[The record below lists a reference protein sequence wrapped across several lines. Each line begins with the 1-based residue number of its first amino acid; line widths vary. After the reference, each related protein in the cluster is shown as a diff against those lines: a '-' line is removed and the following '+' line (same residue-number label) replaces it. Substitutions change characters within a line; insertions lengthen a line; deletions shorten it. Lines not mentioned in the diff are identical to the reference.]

1 MLSTQLGKIGKTQPK
16 FNFFCINTTRT
27 LSLIICK
34 LKKNGKGGEKYFA
47 PNKSWKI
54 LHTQYFFRKLFRT
67 LFVINVENV
76 SYPQISISKMFRA
89 PVLYAAKCFVPRSK
103 FIRRGMRVKK
113 WTPPYVCDKV
123 IRHITFLIT
132 SKFKCSIQKDKGY
145 FNACIIM
152 IIQKDIYTIV
162 CLLPSGRHWVF
173 QITI

>member
-1 MLSTQLGKIGKTQPK
+1 MLCTQLGEIGKTQPK
-16 FNFFCINTTRT
+16 FNFICINTTRT

-34 LKKNGKGGEKYFA
+34 LKKMGEGEK
-47 PNKSWKI
+47 NVSHLTKSWKI

-113 WTPPYVCDKV
+113 WTPPYVKMWAYD
-123 IRHITFLIT
+123 T
-132 SKFKCSIQKDKGY
+132 
-145 FNACIIM
+145 AII
-152 IIQKDIYTIV
+152 IIPV
-162 CLLPSGRHWVF
+162 HWSPSGWLLNVF
-173 QITI
+173 LKV